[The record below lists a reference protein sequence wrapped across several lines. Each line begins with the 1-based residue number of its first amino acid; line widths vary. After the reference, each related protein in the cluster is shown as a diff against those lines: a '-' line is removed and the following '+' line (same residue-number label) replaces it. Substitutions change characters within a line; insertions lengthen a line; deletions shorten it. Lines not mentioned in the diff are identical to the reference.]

1 MWKFGDYKHYTSLDL
16 LTALFDIPTSKTDMD
31 GSQVNNVYYQ
41 EGDLNK
47 IKDYCIRDVIA
58 LAQLFLKLKAI
69 KLSQPIDVVVA

>member
-1 MWKFGDYKHYTSLDL
+1 L